1 MAAAGPVIWIAGL
14 ALLWAPGFLLVRGGG
29 DRVVRFA
36 IQIAV
41 GLAIWPIAFVWLPF
55 SWLPFIAVAVIVAAL
70 ASIRR
75 VPRPPWLILILGA
88 GAVAL
93 RAHDIAGLAFPP
105 WVDGVHHA
113 MIVRTLLDGGA
124 PPASYHW
131 GFHVPAAMLA
141 TIVRDL
147 PTLLLHYGQLLNAL
161 TFVTMYAAGRMLF
174 RSRKAGVFA
183 AVLACFVSYFPAY
196 YLSWGRYTHLAGT
209 LLLPPLL
216 IVLWRV
222 GTGFSRSS
230 RLKPAATLL
239 AAGLALIH
247 VRVAFF
253 ALAFAL
259 IVMKRRWA
267 IVALLAALLIA
278 PWLLRVTPIAGMT
291 ESNLIAARHN
301 RELMALAT
309 GGISGVAGWL
319 GMPMWGRIASAAW
332 MILLVALRKRLRWRP
347 LALLAAWCGVVAIV
361 VTFWPVIASPDS
373 AAITLF
379 IPLSLAGGGLLAWV
393 VPRRF
398 AAILAVAIAIG
409 GATTLLD
416 IVNPATI
423 LADQADHRAMQWIA
437 RNTPPTARFAVD
449 ARPWTGPAWVGV
461 DGGYWI
467 GAAAGRQSILPPLLY
482 AWTLPPAE
490 VARINGVLAQWSERR
505 WDVLRS
511 AGVTHIYCG
520 SLSPPSRR
528 ATLLADPRARLLYRD
543 GGSVVFE
550 LAP

>member
-1 MAAAGPVIWIAGL
+1 MAAPGPVIWIAAL
-14 ALLWAPGFLLVRGGG
+14 ALLWAPGFLLYRRGGG

-41 GLAIWPIAFVWLPF
+41 GLAIWPVAFVWLPF
-55 SWLPFIAVAVIVAAL
+55 SWLPVIAVAVIAAAL
-70 ASIRR
+70 LSIRR
-75 VPRPPWLILILGA
+75 LRYPPVLIVVLAA
-88 GAVAL
+88 GAAAL

-113 MIVRTLLDGGA
+113 MIVRTLLDCGA
-124 PPASYHW
+124 PPATYHW
-131 GFHVPAAMLA
+131 GFHVPVAILA
-141 TIVRDL
+141 TIFGDL
-147 PTLLLHYGQLLNAL
+147 PSLLLHYGQLLNAL
-161 TFVTMYAAGRMLF
+161 SFVTMYAAGRLLF
-174 RSRKAGVFA
+174 RSRTAGIFA

-209 LLLPPLL
+209 LVLPPLL
-216 IVLWRV
+216 IVLWRNRGWV
-222 GTGFSRSS
+222 V
-230 RLKPAATLL
+230 PVIL

-247 VRVAFF
+247 VRVALF
-253 ALAFAL
+253 ALAFAVM
-259 IVMKRRWA
+259 VMKRRWA
-267 IVALLAALLIA
+267 VVALIAAVLIA
-278 PWLLRVTPIAGMT
+278 PWLLHVRPIAGTT
-291 ESNLIAARHN
+291 ESNLIASRHN

-332 MILLVALRKRLRWRP
+332 LALVVVNRRRLRWRP

-361 VTFWPVIASPDS
+361 VTFWPVVASRDS

-379 IPLSLAGGGLLAWV
+379 IPLSLAGAALLDAV
-393 VPRRF
+393 VPNRKL
-398 AAILAVAIAIG
+398 AAILAVAIAVG

-423 LADQADHRAMQWIA
+423 LADDADLRAMRWIA
-437 RNTPPTARFAVD
+437 RHTPPGARFAVD
-449 ARPWTGPAWVGV
+449 ARPWSAPAWVGV

-467 GAAAGRQSILPPLLY
+467 GATAGRQSILPPLLY

-490 VARINGVLAQWSERR
+490 VARINALLERWSERD
-505 WDVLRS
+505 WDALHA

-520 SLSPPSRR
+520 SLSPPARR
-528 ATLLADPRARLLYRD
+528 ATLLADPRARLIYRD
-543 GGSVVFE
+543 GGAVVFE

>member
-1 MAAAGPVIWIAGL
+1 MAAPGPVIWIAGL
-14 ALLWAPGFLLVRGGG
+14 ALLWAPGYLLYRRGG
-29 DRVVRFA
+29 FA

-41 GLAIWPIAFVWLPF
+41 GLAVWPVAFVWLPF
-55 SWLPFIAVAVIVAAL
+55 SWLPVIALPVIAVALAL
-70 ASIRR
+70 LVVRARL
-75 VPRPPWLILILGA
+75 RPPALVFFLAA
-88 GAVAL
+88 GAAAL

-113 MIVRTLLDGGA
+113 MIIRALLDDGA
-124 PPASYHW
+124 LPASYHW
-131 GFHVPAAMLA
+131 GFHVPAAILA
-141 TIVRDL
+141 VITGNAAPPDVPR
-147 PTLLLHYGQLLNAL
+147 LLLHYGQLLNAL
-161 TFVTMYAAGRMLF
+161 SFVTIYAAGRVLL
-174 RSRKAGVFA
+174 RSRMAGVFA

-209 LLLPPLL
+209 LLLPALL
-216 IVLWRV
+216 IVLWRNRNCAV
-222 GTGFSRSS
+222 
-230 RLKPAATLL
+230 PVIL

-267 IVALLAALLIA
+267 VVALIAALLIA
-278 PWLLRVTPIAGMT
+278 PWLLHVRPIAGTT
-291 ESNLIAARHN
+291 ESHLIAARHN

-309 GGISGVAGWL
+309 GGISGLAGWL
-319 GMPMWGRIASAAW
+319 GMLAWGRIASAAW
-332 MILLVALRKRLRWRP
+332 LALLVVNWRRLRWRP
-347 LALLAAWCGVVAIV
+347 LALLAAWCGVVALV
-361 VTFWPVIASPDS
+361 VTFWPVVASPDS

-379 IPLSLAGGGLLAWV
+379 IPLSLAGAGLLAWV

-398 AAILAVAIAIG
+398 AAVLAVAIAIG
-409 GATTLLD
+409 GATTLVD

-423 LADQADHRAMQWIA
+423 LADDADLRAMRWIA
-437 RNTPPTARFAVD
+437 RNTPPGARFAVD

-467 GAAAGRQSILPPLLY
+467 SVATGRESILPPLLY
-482 AWTLPPAE
+482 AWTLPRAE
-490 VARINGVLAQWSERR
+490 VARINTVLEQWSDRR
-505 WDVLRS
+505 WDVLRG

-528 ATLLADPRARLLYRD
+528 ATLLADPRARLIYRD
-543 GGSVVFE
+543 GGAVVFE

>member
-14 ALLWAPGFLLVRGGG
+14 ALLWAPGYLLCRRGGL
-29 DRVVRFA
+29 A
-36 IQIAV
+36 IQIAI
-41 GLAIWPIAFVWLPF
+41 GLAIWPVAFVWLPF
-55 SWLPFIAVAVIVAAL
+55 SWLPIIAVAVIIAAL
-70 ASIRR
+70 ANIRR
-75 VPRPPWLILILGA
+75 VRRPPWLILILGA
-88 GAVAL
+88 GVVAL

-131 GFHVPAAMLA
+131 GFHVPVAMLA
-141 TIVRDL
+141 TVFGDV

-174 RSRKAGVFA
+174 RSRMAGVFA

-216 IVLWRV
+216 IVLWRNRGWV
-222 GTGFSRSS
+222 V
-230 RLKPAATLL
+230 PVIL

-259 IVMKRRWA
+259 IVMKRRWVL
-267 IVALLAALLIA
+267 VAVIAALLIA
-278 PWLLRVTPIAGMT
+278 PWLLRVTPIAGIT
-291 ESNLIAARHN
+291 DSHLIAAPHN
-301 RELMALAT
+301 RELMVLAALAP
-309 GGISGVAGWL
+309 L
-319 GMPMWGRIASAAW
+319 AAW
-332 MILLVALRKRLRWRP
+332 RKTRRWRP

-361 VTFWPVIASPDS
+361 VHLWPIVASPDS

-379 IPLSLAGGGLLAWV
+379 IPLSLAGGALLAWV

-398 AAILAVAIAIG
+398 AAIVAVAIAIG

-423 LADQADHRAMQWIA
+423 LADQADRRALQWIA

-467 GAAAGRQSILPPLLY
+467 GAATGRQTILPPLLY

-505 WDVLRS
+505 WDVLRP

-528 ATLLADPRARLLYRD
+528 ATLLADPRARLIYRD
-543 GGSVVFE
+543 GGAAVFE